1 MKGKLCNI
9 FEKKLKTDRF
19 YDEIESTTVWEI
31 LGEIFGVDFGGP
43 SLWRTLAI
51 ANFRYIGPKPL
62 WDGCCLHRPRF
73 LRFTFLPTYLQ

>member
-1 MKGKLCNI
+1 LGQTEKKQKTTKMKGKLCNI

-43 SLWRTLAI
+43 SL
-51 ANFRYIGPKPL
+51 
-62 WDGCCLHRPRF
+62 
-73 LRFTFLPTYLQ
+73 